1 MTHSFIESIGAEA
14 FIEEAKHVHA
24 IKEIGRF
31 YGIELEKAED
41 LAFLLKQL
49 ERSATHQ
56 EVFYYSFYF
65 AAWVKLEVPK
75 TQRRFHAFDQRIR
88 YRIEEGGSLQS
99 LLRDLVSIIGY
110 VKFRRYF
117 EAMGINRVHLFMD
130 YKQVGCLEDLTRL
143 DDLECRHLLDQLVMK
158 TGLE

>member
-1 MTHSFIESIGAEA
+1 MSIDSHNQESATRPFLKYWDFLEDLELKRRSGQIPDDRHTMTHSFIESIGAEA

-65 AAWVKLEVPK
+65 AAWVKPEVPP

-88 YRIEEGGSLQS
+88 YRIEEGGSL
-99 LLRDLVSIIGY
+99 
-110 VKFRRYF
+110 
-117 EAMGINRVHLFMD
+117 
-130 YKQVGCLEDLTRL
+130 
-143 DDLECRHLLDQLVMK
+143 
-158 TGLE
+158 